1 MGYDILLINPP
12 LLDVP
17 FVYPGEHL
25 GLGYLAAFMRNEG
38 YTVKIIDAQIRKL
51 DIENTFLRIY
61 DLIKRKDPILIGFS
75 VTQPTFSVTSKIV
88 QKIRKQDIDIPIVVG
103 GKFPTLT
110 HIEILEEERGID
122 IVVRGDGE
130 FILLDL
136 VQAIE
141 KNAAL
146 DTISGITYRNK
157 KGNIKINPPRQLIH
171 DLDSLP
177 FPSRDYL
184 PYLLKSGFL
193 AVNVLSSRGCYWNC
207 KFCTISAL
215 NYKWRG
221 RSPENVVEE
230 LKYLCDKWHI
240 QLIHFTDSN
249 FIGPGKKG
257 RERAYKIASL
267 IMKEGL
273 DINFSFN
280 CRVNDI
286 NRSLI
291 KFLKRAGL
299 VHVFIGTESASQRI
313 LDIYNKGT
321 TVKDNINAISQLR
334 DLGINI
340 TQGFIMFDPFITL
353 NEIKENVKFLEK
365 TGGWEIDKL
374 VNRLWLTPGTQIV
387 KELESSKMLI
397 KKGLFQYDFKFSD
410 KKVQKLFEIM
420 HLKYYPTIQPILEE
434 LQRLKYVCYYQER
447 NSFHLVK
454 TLEDKIK
461 KNAIDLLKECIY
473 IIKNDKLDE
482 LHFIWEKEELEIS
495 TISHEL
501 EKIYHKVMAKN

>member
-1 MGYDILLINPP
+1 
-12 LLDVP
+12 
-17 FVYPGEHL
+17 
-25 GLGYLAAFMRNEG
+25 
-38 YTVKIIDAQIRKL
+38 
-51 DIENTFLRIY
+51 
-61 DLIKRKDPILIGFS
+61 
-75 VTQPTFSVTSKIV
+75 
-88 QKIRKQDIDIPIVVG
+88 
-103 GKFPTLT
+103 
-110 HIEILEEERGID
+110 
-122 IVVRGDGE
+122 
-130 FILLDL
+130 
-136 VQAIE
+136 
-141 KNAAL
+141 
-146 DTISGITYRNK
+146 
-157 KGNIKINPPRQLIH
+157 
-171 DLDSLP
+171 
-177 FPSRDYL
+177 
-184 PYLLKSGFL
+184 
-193 AVNVLSSRGCYWNC
+193 
-207 KFCTISAL
+207 
-215 NYKWRG
+215 
-221 RSPENVVEE
+221 
-230 LKYLCDKWHI
+230 
-240 QLIHFTDSN
+240 
-249 FIGPGKKG
+249 
-257 RERAYKIASL
+257 
-267 IMKEGL
+267 MKEGL
-273 DINFSFN
+273 NINFSFN